1 VLSAG
6 RTCAALPRT
15 FWQPFPCRL
24 FSFDWHQHLLL
35 LPGGDLA
42 RLLALCRGFG
52 SYALFER
59 VHEVHDVLAAR
70 AWFEVNGL
78 AVALSV
84 NKFRQSLFVVILKL
98 LGLKVCCLLIDDVL
112 REVGAYPS

>member
-1 VLSAG
+1 MSAR

-15 FWQPFPCRL
+15 FWQPFPSS

-35 LPGGDLA
+35 PGGDLT
-42 RLLALCRGFG
+42 RLLAPCRGFG
-52 SYALFER
+52 GYALFER
-59 VHEVHDVLAAR
+59 VHEVHDVPAAR

-84 NKFRQSLFVVILKL
+84 NNFRQSLFVVILKL

-112 REVGAYPS
+112 RKVGAYPS